1 MDLQIINHDQG
12 ASIKQP
18 SSQPRARTT
27 FTAIATTSTTIDM
40 ANQTTHQEARDET
53 GDGVRGAVQEV
64 DTTPSI
70 IFPLMELPVELR
82 FEVYRNLLVSSED
95 SVPVCMEARPLART
109 PDSEGEGSDKDSSSD
124 FRTNGLHPNIL
135 QTSSQVFH
143 EAAQVLYGENEFC
156 MHRFDGDNP
165 NASLVR
171 RTRAFIGCGNCRFE
185 WSQQVLVLTRFLR
198 DHPRLTHLSLD
209 FGDRAIE
216 RDLVQAAIQWAL
228 KKHKSLVD
236 LEVSV
241 PDPLSERSTDF
252 CWCLYSIVRRNRASS
267 RPEEVERDDTRA
279 CPPFVKVHNLP
290 PGNTETPSKE
300 KAVEW

>member
-1 MDLQIINHDQG
+1 
-12 ASIKQP
+12 
-18 SSQPRARTT
+18 
-27 FTAIATTSTTIDM
+27 M
-40 ANQTTHQEARDET
+40 ANQTTHQETRDEA
-53 GDGVRGAVQEV
+53 GDGARGAVQEV

-82 FEVYRNLLVSSED
+82 FEVYRNLLVSSL
-95 SVPVCMEARPLART
+95 PVCTEARPLART
-109 PDSEGEGSDKDSSSD
+109 PDSEDSDEDSSSD
-124 FRTNGLHPNIL
+124 FRPNGLHPNIL
-135 QTSSQVFH
+135 QTSNQVFH

-165 NASLVR
+165 NAALVR
-171 RTRAFIGCGNCRFE
+171 RTKACIGCRNCRFE

-198 DHPRLTHLSLD
+198 DHPMLTHLSLD

-216 RDLVQAAIQWAL
+216 RDLVQGAIQWAV
-228 KKHKSLVD
+228 KKHKSLVY

-252 CWCLYSIVRRNRASS
+252 CWSLYSIVRPNRASS

-279 CPPFVKVHNLP
+279 CPPFVKVHKLP

-300 KAVEW
+300 KAVE